1 MKKKERRPGFVAL
14 RTGDHGSG
22 TARSRI
28 VKPQSESRAHLATE
42 QRNPA
47 SMNFDRL
54 TIGEAVALM
63 QREDRAIHDAL
74 ELARPA
80 ITRAV
85 ELVVER
91 LRRGGRLIYVGAG
104 TSGRLAVLDASEC
117 PPTFQTP
124 PELIQ
129 ALIAGG
135 PRALTGAVEGAED
148 DLEAPRRELARRKLG
163 ANDVLFGIAAG
174 GTTPFVHA
182 ALDFARE
189 RGAATVFF
197 ACVPFEQAPDA
208 AEVSIRVVTG
218 PEVLTGST
226 RLKAGT
232 ATKLALNTVTTVAL
246 AQLGKVH
253 ENLMVDLDTRA
264 NSKLV
269 DRGARIVSTLTG
281 LDRDAALALLE
292 RADGQVKRAI
302 VMHAHGCDALPAS
315 QKLIQVAGSL
325 RSALQV

>member
-1 MKKKERRPGFVAL
+1 MKPA
-14 RTGDHGSG
+14 H
-22 TARSRI
+22 
-28 VKPQSESRAHLATE
+28 ESRAHLATE

-47 SMNFDRL
+47 STDFDRL
-54 TIGEAVALM
+54 SIDDALALM
-63 QREDRAIHDAL
+63 QREEREIHAAL

-80 ITRAV
+80 LARAI

-104 TSGRLAVLDASEC
+104 TSGRLAVLDATEC

-124 PELIQ
+124 PEMVQ

-148 DLEAPRRELARRKLG
+148 DIEAPRRELARRHLA
-163 ANDVLFGIAAG
+163 ANDVVFGIAAG

-182 ALDFARE
+182 ALEFARD

-197 ACVPFEQAPDA
+197 ACVPFEQAPDGA
-208 AEVSIRVVTG
+208 DVSIRVVTG

-226 RLKAGT
+226 RLKAGS
-232 ATKLALNTVTTVAL
+232 ATKLVLNSVTTIAM
-246 AQLGKVH
+246 AQLGKIH
-253 ENLMVDLDTRA
+253 GNLMVDVDTRA

-281 LDRDAALALLE
+281 LDREAALALLE
-292 RADGQVKRAI
+292 QADGKVKLAV
-302 VMHAHGCDALPAS
+302 VMHAHGCDAATAS
-315 QKLIQVAGSL
+315 QRLADAGGSL
-325 RSALQV
+325 RTALSH

>member
-1 MKKKERRPGFVAL
+1 MKP
-14 RTGDHGSG
+14 
-22 TARSRI
+22 
-28 VKPQSESRAHLATE
+28 PQESRAHLATE

-47 SMNFDRL
+47 SAEFDRL
-54 TIGEAVALM
+54 SIDGAVALM
-63 QREDRAIHDAL
+63 QREDREIHAAL

-80 ITRAV
+80 LARAI

-91 LRRGGRLIYVGAG
+91 LRRGGRLIYAGAG
-104 TSGRLAVLDASEC
+104 TSGRLAVLDATEC

-124 PELIQ
+124 PEMVQ

-148 DLEAPRRELARRKLG
+148 DIEAPRRELARRKLA
-163 ANDVLFGIAAG
+163 ANDVVFGIAAG

-182 ALDFARE
+182 ALEFARD

-197 ACVPFEQAPDA
+197 ACVPFEQAPDSA
-208 AEVSIRVVTG
+208 DVSIRVVTG

-232 ATKLALNTVTTVAL
+232 ATKLVLNSVTTIAM

-253 ENLMVDLDTRA
+253 ENLMVDVDTRA

-292 RADGQVKRAI
+292 RADGKVKLAVVI
-302 VMHAHGCDALPAS
+302 YAHGCDAATAS
-315 QKLIQVAGSL
+315 QKLTGAGGSL
-325 RSALQV
+325 RTALSH